1 MEVKQCDEIRRDGA
15 GGGDQK
21 NGGPYCFHY
30 LFYLFNWVLKAQ
42 WDRSAQEEFQVEERA
57 CKGRKGLNEFQPLVA
72 LGSGMGM

>member
-42 WDRSAQEEFQVEERA
+42 WDRMIIVLGYG
-57 CKGRKGLNEFQPLVA
+57 GRKWAKHTHSKEKKML
-72 LGSGMGM
+72 